1 LKHKTLTLVC
11 IMVMFAMLLTGCG
24 VLNNNDGVTT
34 RNANPGNIVRNLTD
48 NRNNTMYNR
57 DGMRGTTTGIG
68 TRGTG
73 GTYGT
78 TGTGTSGMTSLATG
92 TDLDSQLRN
101 LGFQNTLV
109 IGNTIIVGTTGTT
122 GTTGKTGTT
131 GTTAMGDINRYFG
144 QNTHVLKVTD
154 KQAIKAMQR
163 VKSKMNSNKSL
174 DQASTIAADIKT
186 ILKHATPMNNK
197 YKSKSVN
204 H

>member
-1 LKHKTLTLVC
+1 LKHKALTMVC
-11 IMVMFAMLLTGCG
+11 IMVMFTMLLTGCG

-57 DGMRGTTTGIG
+57 DGMRGTTTGNR
-68 TRGTG
+68 T
-73 GTYGT
+73 TYGT

-109 IGNTIIVGTTGTT
+109 IGNTIIV
-122 GTTGKTGTT
+122 GTT

>member
-57 DGMRGTTTGIG
+57 DGMRGTTTGNR
-68 TRGTG
+68 T
-73 GTYGT
+73 TYGT

-122 GTTGKTGTT
+122 GTTGKT